1 MSNLYTLHCSGL
13 VFDRRCLRS
22 ERRTVR
28 SHKTSAVYMIPSVD
42 PSIRG
47 SHTGQFHI
55 TVGRRGR
62 QYRAIRAVFV
72 SPTLTH
78 TPMSGRSHPLTL
90 SSLSHVIADTTPQH
104 GKRRHIVDV
113 TRAQLERRRPTAQS
127 PLQFPGRSRLIAS
140 SSRRW
145 GHLSPAATAVA
156 PLSPGEVAPP
166 SPVVAALV
174 AAGASSG
181 SLFSSL
187 LLLTSSLESLRESAI
202 CSARRAW

>member
-1 MSNLYTLHCSGL
+1 
-13 VFDRRCLRS
+13 LRS

-62 QYRAIRAVFV
+62 QHRAIRAVFV

-78 TPMSGRSHPLTL
+78 TLMSGRSHPLTL

-104 GKRRHIVDV
+104 GKRRHIVDI
-113 TRAQLERRRPTAQS
+113 TRAESSGAQAQS